1 MYPGY
6 RSVLLWGATSPPDT
20 HEAIQKSLY
29 GVSFVYRVQSHFNWF
44 LQPVTGNS
52 FPVSGAQLKLFFFS
66 FPISLS
72 ATVLVLSVTCGPSLK
87 RPYQL
92 GSTLVRVETVASWKI
107 TFGRRSLSR
116 SRESIFTWRLQEAA
130 SRSPSLEE
138 TLITQEE
145 PPGSSGSTS
154 SRMKTGSKI

>member
-1 MYPGY
+1 MCCCGEQHHHQIRTKQF
-6 RSVLLWGATSPPDT
+6 RSHCMECHLFTAFRVTSIGFCNLWLGIPFPSQVLS
-20 HEAIQKSLY
+20 SCY
-29 GVSFVYRVQSHFNWF
+29 
-44 LQPVTGNS
+44 
-52 FPVSGAQLKLFFFS
+52 FFFS
-66 FPISLS
+66 FPIFFS

-87 RPYQL
+87 RPYQP

-107 TFGRRSLSR
+107 TFGRRSLSS
-116 SRESIFTWRLQEAA
+116 SRQSIFTWRLQEAA